1 MNRTRGAVYRLGKT
15 LPMPSPTSFLPL
27 AALILHLPAFAQV
40 SGNLWYDENTRI
52 FFQQAEQPVKATVQG
67 NMLVLEVNAM
77 MNARADSY
85 MAIFHLSQVG
95 QSAEEADSLMTTR
108 IDGLLDR
115 MKREKLKVDDVF
127 VDMLSFVPVFEY
139 ETLRKGFSKH
149 YQEIPAGFEI
159 QKNIHIRFSDPRIL
173 DRLVTAAAKEEIYD
187 LVKMD
192 YYVGDQAACYDT
204 LRTVAMRAM
213 QKKLDAFG
221 KLGVEIEDS
230 HRTAAEKNG
239 AYFPLERYTA
249 YKAHSSMSLNSR
261 RKGQVANDI
270 RKPSTLFYNKVP
282 YSQFDIVLRPEITEP
297 PVQYT
302 YNLTLQCQLPPAFP
316 AKEVKELVKYVW
328 ITDKGDMRELNLP

>member
-27 AALILHLPAFAQV
+27 AALILHLPASAQV

-149 YQEIPAGFEI
+149 YQEIPGGL
-159 QKNIHIRFSDPRIL
+159 RDP
-173 DRLVTAAAKEEIYD
+173 EEHPHPF
-187 LVKMD
+187 
-192 YYVGDQAACYDT
+192 Q
-204 LRTVAMRAM
+204 R
-213 QKKLDAFG
+213 
-221 KLGVEIEDS
+221 
-230 HRTAAEKNG
+230 
-239 AYFPLERYTA
+239 P
-249 YKAHSSMSLNSR
+249 AHSGPAGDR
-261 RKGQVANDI
+261 RRQGGD
-270 RKPSTLFYNKVP
+270 
-282 YSQFDIVLRPEITEP
+282 LRPGEDG
-297 PVQYT
+297 
-302 YNLTLQCQLPPAFP
+302 LLC
-316 AKEVKELVKYVW
+316 
-328 ITDKGDMRELNLP
+328 G